1 MDRPH
6 VPCQTAFLSEAFG
19 ADVTLKGLLAVVDG
33 HDVRFKSASLGGRVS
48 AQRTLKRALLGM
60 GAHVHRQLA
69 FLSEAFEA
77 DVTLKGLLAVVDG
90 HDVPFKS
97 A

>member
-1 MDRPH
+1 MSF
-6 VPCQTAFLSEAFG
+6 AFMHPL
-19 ADVTLKGLLAVVDG
+19 
-33 HDVRFKSASLGGRVS
+33 HMRFAIVSSCGCVS
-48 AQRTLKRALLGM
+48 AEFTFKRALLGM
-60 GAHVHRQLA
+60 GAHVSRQIA
-69 FLSEAFEA
+69 FRREALGA